1 MERRGNLSGFSH
13 SGTQNDNK
21 DVKVNRNANTDVR
34 FERKQTFPFYFCP
47 KKISEKGP
55 FVFVAVLE
63 IGS

>member
-34 FERKQTFPFYFCP
+34 FDRKHVDLHRNLSQKQYM
-47 KKISEKGP
+47 
-55 FVFVAVLE
+55 FVPEIDPAAAV
-63 IGS
+63 